1 MAAAAIQPGDLVRL
15 RSRNWLV
22 EDSEKSKEGTLLRL
36 ACVEDDSQ
44 GEPLQVV
51 AEVELGIQKLD
62 EEAIQKIGRKG
73 FDDPRKFS
81 AYINTLKWQ
90 CVTATNP
97 RLFQSPFRAGIR
109 LDSYQLEPLS
119 KALQLP
125 CVNLFIA
132 DDVGLGKTIEAGLI
146 ASELLLRKR
155 VNEVVVACPPAML
168 LQWKGELETRFGL
181 TFEIFDRNYVERIR
195 RTRGYGVNPWNTF
208 PRFLISQR
216 LLIDETY
223 AGPLRAWL
231 DNIRPGSLLILD
243 EAHHAAPAS
252 GSRYAIDSKIT
263 KAIRD
268 LAAKFEHRIFLSA
281 TPHNGHSN
289 SFSALLALLDDKRF
303 TPGVPI
309 PQSQLQEVMV
319 RRLKDDVRD
328 VVGELPKRVVKQV
341 DIDGLPS
348 DQGEL
353 KLASLLDEY
362 GEVRRLRFSGAT
374 KKGFAQGILIISTL
388 QQRLLS
394 SVRAFHRTLE
404 KHMAGMEKVWAKDPP
419 TAMPAVSVTE
429 LLTGGYSGDDE
440 ESLAETEQLEG
451 DAAERLMTATRAT
464 PGDSTKAQPDKEK
477 ALLAEMLKVAAASRG
492 RADARIQK
500 LIEWIQANQCSGA
513 KKIEEG
519 EPSAGAAWSD
529 LRLIIF
535 TEYEDTLTYLKQQLE
550 NAIRGTHNWEERIKI
565 FHGPT
570 SEDER
575 QRLKIAFNQHPS
587 KNSLR
592 ILLATDAAR
601 EGLNLQ
607 AHCWNL
613 FHFDLPWNPSRLEQ
627 RNGRIDR
634 KLQPNPEAFCH
645 YFFYKQRPEDRV
657 LKAIVRKTETIRR
670 ELGSLADV
678 VENKLSQGIRR
689 SEIDEA
695 EQIIDSHIEDP
706 DKKSARAAEL
716 EEEAGK
722 RKEKLKKDIEA
733 LDRRIQESKKAIDL
747 DEEQFRDAVSCA
759 LDLLKVDELRPAP
772 TPKGEPV
779 RYSLTEELIQREGE
793 SWARTLDTLRAPN
806 AEGLTP
812 IQYRKKYPLRP
823 VIFSPSSGIE
833 EDAVQLHLSHRIT
846 QRLLGVF
853 TSQGYIHDDLS
864 RACVAQGEDGIP
876 RVVLL
881 GRLCVYGPRAARL
894 HEEVLVVAARW
905 IEPGKRKDGLVAFQK
920 EGEQTAREIL
930 EKALHPAGRRPV
942 SDKTAKVLHAHI
954 QQDIKELLPLL
965 KEKGEEA
972 KKSAQEKLAER
983 ARKEIDSLKNI
994 LDEQRKR
1001 VLKQI
1006 EKYDKKQVQLELD
1019 LKDEAE
1025 KKQLEANHRGWQKW
1039 LENVDGDLAREP
1051 KRIEE
1056 FYRASSSRIE
1066 PVGLVYLWPAE
1077 A

>member
-1 MAAAAIQPGDLVRL
+1 MAPNAIQPGDLVRL

-22 EDSEKSKEGTLLRL
+22 EESEKSKAGTILRL

-51 AEVELGIQKLD
+51 AEVELGIKKLD
-62 EEAIQKIGRKG
+62 EEAIQKIGKKG

-168 LQWKGELETRFGL
+168 FQWKGELESRFGL

-309 PQSQLQEVMV
+309 LQSQLQEVMV

-328 VVGELPKRVVKQV
+328 IVGGLPKRVVRQV

-348 DQGEL
+348 EQAEL
-353 KLASLLDEY
+353 KLATLLDEY
-362 GEVRRLRFSGAT
+362 GEVRRLRFAGAT

-404 KHMAGMEKVWAKDPP
+404 KHVAGMEKVWEKDPP
-419 TAMPAVSVTE
+419 PAMPAATVSE
-429 LLTGGYSGDDE
+429 LTGGYSGDDE
-440 ESLAETEQLEG
+440 ESLAESEQLEK

-464 PGDSTKAQPDKEK
+464 PGDVSKAQPDKEK
-477 ALLAEMLKVAAASRG
+477 ALLNEMLKIAASAKG

-500 LIEWIQANQCSGA
+500 LIEWIQVNQCTGA

-519 EPSAGAAWSD
+519 EPTPDAAWSD

-535 TEYEDTLTYLKQQLE
+535 TEYEDTLSYLRQQLE
-550 NAIRGTHNWEERIKI
+550 SVIRGTQSWEERIRV

-570 SEDER
+570 SADER
-575 QRLKIAFNQHPS
+575 QRLKIAFNEHPL
-587 KNSLR
+587 KNHLR

-634 KLQPNPEAFCH
+634 KLQPNPEAYCH

-657 LKAIVRKTETIRR
+657 LKSIVRKTETIRR

-678 VENKLSQGIRR
+678 VEKKLSQGIRR
-689 SEIDEA
+689 AEIADA
-695 EQIIDSHIEDP
+695 ELTIDSHAED
-706 DKKSARAAEL
+706 SARSAARNAEL
-716 EEEAGK
+716 EEEAAK
-722 RKEKLKKDIEA
+722 RKEKLKKEIET
-733 LDRRIQESKKAIDL
+733 LDKRVQESKKAIDL
-747 DEEQFRDAVSCA
+747 DEDQFRDAISCS
-759 LDLLKVDELRPAP
+759 LDLLKVKELNLVSSP
-772 TPKGEPV
+772 TGEPA

-793 SWARTLDTLRAPN
+793 SWATTLDTLRAPN
-806 AEGLTP
+806 SEGLTP

-823 VIFSPSSGIE
+823 VTFSAASGLD
-833 EDAVQLHLSHRIT
+833 EDAVQLHLAHRLT

-853 TSQGYIHDDLS
+853 TSQGYIHDELS
-864 RACVAQGEDGIP
+864 RACVAQGDDAIP

-930 EKALHPAGRRPV
+930 EKALHPSGRKPV
-942 SDKTAKVLHAHI
+942 SEQVSNTLRAHI
-954 QQDIKELLPLL
+954 QQDIKELLPLM

-983 ARKEIDSLKNI
+983 ARKEIESLKETLN
-994 LDEQRKR
+994 DQRKR

-1019 LKDEAE
+1019 LKDESE

-1051 KRIEE
+1051 KRIED

-1066 PVGLVYLWPAE
+1066 PIGLVYLWPAE